1 MNKMSRTL
9 KSIDTESRLLVAMK
23 WREAGIK
30 KHGLKKNV
38 LKLDNGDDCTTL

>member
-30 KHGLKKNV
+30 KHGFKKNV

>member
-23 WREAGIK
+23 WREEGIK

-38 LKLDNGDDCTTL
+38 LKLDNGDDCTAL